1 MEDADM
7 KRIILFFAMVAL
19 VSSCA
24 KQPMPDGSKDN
35 RESDGLDFRNELS
48 LSFMAD
54 TIVFPDFAGK
64 EVERIECEC
73 DWVETWFEADDGLYM
88 YVMENPGYEFY
99 PYEDEERRPQ
109 NWIYGNESS
118 SRDAVL
124 SVTLGDGETYSVK
137 VHQKARPAAK
147 MSVRVVPAD
156 EDMQPVG
163 GSRNSIWSF
172 CLDEIELGENTED
185 MDFFIMPDTYL
196 YLYYGYRYEGWEKV
210 KEIFYDIIM
219 SGGDEHV
226 HVFNLEEYVRIRES
240 HDGFI
245 FNTDNLTY
253 LVYVPIDDEGNR
265 DTSIN
270 VLTKT
275 SPL

>member
-1 MEDADM
+1 M

-24 KQPMPDGSKDN
+24 KQPMPDGRKDN

-73 DWVETWFEADDGLYM
+73 DWVETWVEADEGLYM
-88 YVMENPGYEFY
+88 HVMENPGYEFH

-124 SVTLGDGETYSVK
+124 LVTLSEGETYSVK
-137 VHQKARPAAK
+137 VHQKAHPAAK
-147 MSVRVVPAD
+147 MSVGIVPAD
-156 EDMQPVG
+156 EDVQPVG
-163 GSRNSIWSF
+163 GVMNSRWSF
-172 CLDEIELGENTED
+172 CLDEIELGENAAD

-196 YLYYGYRYEGWEKV
+196 YLYYGYRYEGREKIE
-210 KEIFYDIIM
+210 EIFYDIIM

-226 HVFNLEEYVRIRES
+226 HVFNMEEYVGIRES

-245 FNTDNLTY
+245 FNTNNLTY

-270 VLTKT
+270 VLTIS

>member
-1 MEDADM
+1 MDM
-7 KRIILFFAMVAL
+7 KRIILFLAMVVL

-24 KQPMPDGSKDN
+24 KQSIVDRKDN
-35 RESDGLDFRNELS
+35 RESSELDFTEELS

-54 TIVFPDFAGK
+54 TIVFPDFAGE

-73 DWVETWFEADDGLYM
+73 DWVETWFEADEGLYM
-88 YVMENPGYEFY
+88 SVMENPEEAFY
-99 PYEDEERRPQ
+99 PYEDEERH
-109 NWIYGNESS
+109 NNYFYGNESS

-124 SVTLGDGETYSVK
+124 SVTLSDGEAYSVK
-137 VHQKARPAAK
+137 IHQKPHPAAK
-147 MSVRVVPAD
+147 MSVVIVPAD

-163 GSRNSIWSF
+163 GIRNGMWSF

-185 MDFFIMPDTYL
+185 VNFFIMPDTYL
-196 YLYYGYRYEGWEKV
+196 HLYYGYRYEGREKIE
-210 KEIFYDIIM
+210 EIFYDIIR
-219 SGGDEHV
+219 SGGDENV
-226 HVFNLEEYVRIRES
+226 HVFNLEEYVGIRES

-245 FNTDNLTY
+245 FNTDNMTY

-270 VLTKT
+270 ILTVS